1 MFRGFALSSRR
12 NPEANLDE
20 MHMRWGFRR
29 GPATGCAKK
38 AARNSCAF
46 PVMPRLIAGR
56 FCAKKSGRVLGLVL
70 QALDKPEIRL
80 LPQAPKKDRKLHGRN
95 GQMNG
100 KHSRCACFPP
110 WRKLAGKPKSRKPQR
125 PGSFTALSRPG
136 RARAGAAS
144 VELYFAALQ
153 DEPRGNL
160 SQQRVLRLPGSLGT
174 RPVLPSLPAYAAIA
188 AIISAWSRNGMCR
201 MFLTEGSVFEF
212 NGEIEAGN
220 PLNFPNFDERI
231 AEARKSGAK
240 APA

>member
-20 MHMRWGFRR
+20 MHMRWGGLSQ

-38 AARNSCAF
+38 RQQKFLRFSRNAAIDRRPF
-46 PVMPRLIAGR
+46 LQ
-56 FCAKKSGRVLGLVL
+56 KSGRVLGLVL

-100 KHSRCACFPP
+100 KHSRCACFS

-125 PGSFTALSRPG
+125 PGAYRPFRLVG
-136 RARAGAAS
+136 RGQAPQ

-153 DEPRGNL
+153 DGPRGNL

-174 RPVLPSLPAYAAIA
+174 RPDLPSLPAYAAIA

-201 MFLTEGSVFEF
+201 NVFDRGSV
-212 NGEIEAGN
+212 
-220 PLNFPNFDERI
+220 LNSTV
-231 AEARKSGAK
+231 K
-240 APA
+240 